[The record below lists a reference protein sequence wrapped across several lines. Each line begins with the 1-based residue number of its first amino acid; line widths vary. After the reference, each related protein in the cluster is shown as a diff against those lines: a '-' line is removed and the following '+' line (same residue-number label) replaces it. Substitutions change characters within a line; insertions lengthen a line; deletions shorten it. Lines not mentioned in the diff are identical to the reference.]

1 MKTVV
6 AALIKKDGKY
16 LLAKR
21 STGNPDLVGF
31 WEFPGGKVEDGET
44 DEAALER
51 EIIEEFNTVI
61 KVDKLKATAMI
72 NDDTTIKLYECTH
85 ELGAYQLR
93 DHSEIVWLD
102 SLDKMY
108 GYDLA
113 PPDLEL
119 LDQINPS
126 TRKPQLAE
134 LEKGHEY
141 QNADLM
147 RIFCVSGQGGIRK
160 SIKANCLVIVAKH
173 DDSNPYDDKWVDGKL
188 EYTGMGL
195 DGDQS
200 IDYMYNKDLAES
212 NTNGLDL
219 YLFESF
225 ESNSYFYCGKVKL
238 DGEPYFETQKDK
250 FGKDRKVVKFSLRL
264 ID

>member
-6 AALIKKDGKY
+6 AALINKDGKY

-21 STGNPDLVGF
+21 STGNPDLIGL
-31 WEFPGGKVEDGET
+31 WEFPGGKVEVGET
-44 DEAALER
+44 DEIALER
-51 EIIEEFNTVI
+51 EIIEEFNTVV
-61 KVDKLKATAMI
+61 KVGRLKATTMI
-72 NDDTTIKLYECTH
+72 NDETVIKLYECVH

-102 SLDKMY
+102 SLGKMY
-108 GYDLA
+108 DYELA

-134 LEKGHEY
+134 LEKGREY

-160 SIKANCLVIVAKH
+160 SIKANCLVIVVKH

-188 EYTGMGL
+188 KYTGMGMS
-195 DGDQS
+195 GDQS
-200 IDYMYNKDLAES
+200 VDYMYNKDLAES
-212 NTNGLDL
+212 NINGLDL

-225 ESNSYFYCGKVKL
+225 ESNSYIYRGRVKL
-238 DGEPYFETQKDK
+238 DGKPYFETQKDE

-264 ID
+264 TE

>member
-21 STGNPDLVGF
+21 STGNPDLIGF
-31 WEFPGGKVEDGET
+31 WEFPGGKVEENET

-51 EIIEEFNTVI
+51 EIIEEFNTVV
-61 KVDKLKATAMI
+61 KVGRLKATTMI
-72 NDDTTIKLYECTH
+72 NDDTVIKLYECVH

-126 TRKPQLAE
+126 TRKPQLSE

-225 ESNSYFYCGKVKL
+225 ESNSYIYRGRVKL
-238 DGEPYFETQKDK
+238 DGEPYFETQKDE

>member
-6 AALIKKDGKY
+6 AALIKKDGEY

-21 STGNPDLVGF
+21 STGDPDLIGF
-31 WEFPGGKVEDGET
+31 WEFPGGKVEENET
-44 DEAALER
+44 DEATLER
-51 EIIEEFNTVI
+51 EIIEEFNTVV
-61 KVDKLKATAMI
+61 KVGKLKATTMI
-72 NDDTTIKLYECTH
+72 NDDTALKLYECAH
-85 ELGAYQLR
+85 ELGAYQLH

-126 TRKPQLAE
+126 TRKPRLSE

-147 RIFCVSGQGGIRK
+147 RIFVF
-160 SIKANCLVIVAKH
+160 L
-173 DDSNPYDDKWVDGKL
+173 
-188 EYTGMGL
+188 
-195 DGDQS
+195 
-200 IDYMYNKDLAES
+200 
-212 NTNGLDL
+212 
-219 YLFESF
+219 
-225 ESNSYFYCGKVKL
+225 GKVAYENLLKQTVWL
-238 DGEPYFETQKDK
+238 
-250 FGKDRKVVKFSLRL
+250 
-264 ID
+264 

>member
-21 STGNPDLVGF
+21 SKGNLDLIGF
-31 WEFPGGKVEDGET
+31 WEFPGGKVEVNET
-44 DEAALER
+44 DEAALKR
-51 EIIEEFNTVI
+51 EIIEEFNTVV
-61 KVDKLKATAMI
+61 KVGRLKASTMI
-72 NDDTTIKLYECTH
+72 DDDTVLKLYECIH
-85 ELGAYQLR
+85 ELGAYQLCE
-93 DHSEIVWLD
+93 HSEIVWLD
-102 SLDKMY
+102 SLDKIY
-108 GYDLA
+108 DYDLA

-126 TRKPQLAE
+126 TRKPQLGE

-141 QNADLM
+141 QNADLK
-147 RIFCVSGQGGIRK
+147 RIFVVSGQRGIRK
-160 SIKANCLVIVAKH
+160 SNKANCLVIVAKY
-173 DDSNPYDDKWVDGKL
+173 DGSNPYNDKWVDGKL
-188 EYTGMGL
+188 EYTGMGMI
-195 DGDQS
+195 GDQS
-200 IDYMYNKDLAES
+200 IDYMHNKDLAES

-225 ESNSYFYCGKVKL
+225 ESNSYFYRGRVKL

-250 FGKDRKVVKFSLRL
+250 YGKDRKVVKFSLRL